1 MLAAGKGRRERCS
14 AVFDACKKETAS
26 EMSQTALRLL
36 LEDPSMLLA
45 GVKASEV
52 EYEWEHSEVP
62 WRTVPESCGKH
73 SFVTERRRCSF
84 GRLCDFRVHRFVL
97 PGEAAVAMNEE
108 LRQFPASARRVLI

>member
-14 AVFDACKKETAS
+14 AVFDACEKETAS

-52 EYEWEHSEVP
+52 EWEHSEVP
-62 WRTVPESCGKH
+62 WTVPESCGKH

-108 LRQFPASARRVLI
+108 LRQFPPSARRVLI